1 MCGSG
6 SGTVRRDAPV
16 TLPALDLSRGV
27 GTVWDPV
34 EEGASVGISG
44 HLSGQ
49 PSPDTVLIPPCRS

>member
-1 MCGSG
+1 M
-6 SGTVRRDAPV
+6 

-27 GTVWDPV
+27 GTVWDTV

-49 PSPDTVLIPPCRS
+49 PSPDTVLIPLCRS